1 MKNNYYVYR
10 HFIRGTNTV
19 FYIGI
24 SKQKNY
30 LRAKFIHGRN
40 NFWNNIY
47 KKYGFEY
54 EIIYENLNLDEA
66 KELEIFLIS
75 LYKRKTPDGGTLVN
89 LTDGGEGTLNLYKS
103 KEQIEKWKISNK
115 NKQNGIKNIM
125 FGKTRGLHHL
135 SKIVL
140 NFETGIYY
148 ECAIDA
154 CETTNIP
161 YSSFKCKLNGS
172 MKNNTNFKYV

>member
-1 MKNNYYVYR
+1 MENNYYVYR
-10 HFIRGTNTV
+10 HFIKGTNVV

-30 LRAKFIHGRN
+30 LRAKYIYGRN
-40 NFWNNIY
+40 NFWNNIFN
-47 KKYGFEY
+47 KYGFDY
-54 EIIYENLNLDEA
+54 EIISDKLTLEEA
-66 KELEIFLIS
+66 KDLEVFLIS
-75 LYKRKTPDGGTLVN
+75 LYKRRIPDGGTLVN

-115 NKQNGIKNIM
+115 GKQNGDKNTM

-140 NFETGIYY
+140 NFETGIFYD
-148 ECAIDA
+148 CAIDA
-154 CETTNIP
+154 CETTNIN
-161 YSSFKCKLNGS
+161 YSSFKSKLNGK
-172 MKNNTNFKYV
+172 MKNNTMFKYV